1 MVLRHI
7 SFVSRVVTFGHRYFF
22 AFEQDEV
29 HNIDRRMKTGGDT
42 FEYINDRRSIER
54 ICRI

>member
-7 SFVSRVVTFGHRYFF
+7 SFVSRVVTLGHRYFF
-22 AFEQDEV
+22 AFAQDEV

-42 FEYINDRRSIER
+42 FEYIYYRCSIKG